1 MHSFKTFLSLI
12 FLPLSML
19 LAQSD
24 STFTQDLARYKPMLR
39 PVAAQSV
46 YVGAEL
52 LVPLEAYTPQGTAPK
67 LSFTWPLGGR
77 IDPQKRCFQWTPE
90 ERHIG
95 MHPIVFSATDSLT
108 GQQVNQAALITVKR
122 IEYAPVIHLQSQ
134 RMLPKG
140 FVEIA
145 EGDALALV
153 LTAED
158 ENPQD
163 RLTLSYFVN
172 GDPGHRIPGAVFDV
186 SARSATFFWKPDSRA
201 AGEQPCRITFR
212 VTDESGLTDEVELPV
227 LVRDVHHAPVFET
240 AMHEYYVDEDEL
252 LRFTVKA
259 VDRDGDPLQYRL
271 HTTDIKRND
280 CLFDPL
286 TGRFQWTPT
295 YAYVRQKTDFTLV
308 FSVSDGMETVF
319 DTVRVKV
326 DPKNYPPEISA
337 IPDRSVR
344 ENEPLAIALKISDKN
359 GDENLSL
366 DVDAPDLEGYR
377 FNAETGIFAWTPPFH
392 FIDGAEKRTVQVTF
406 TVSDGAFRHSRSA
419 RITVFNRRDPKQA
432 LVQYTQ
438 VLKAGARM
446 DRRLSEMDGHL
457 AYTLKRKRFWNNFFD
472 VSTIVIGA
480 FSGVASSSLASE
492 KMQEAAVPIAG
503 AVTTL
508 LGVRA
513 ILDQSSDKLYD
524 LRQRVLLLKGSVETV
539 LNAAIR
545 SYGTAPDLVVTDTR
559 QFQTDHD
566 QLRKRLEEIEGQL
579 NGLEATY
586 LSLPVKEKK

>member
-1 MHSFKTFLSLI
+1 MRSIKPLLVLF
-12 FLPLSML
+12 FLPLL
-19 LAQSD
+19 TLFAQSD
-24 STFTQDLARYKPMLR
+24 STFTQDLARYKPVLR
-39 PVAAQSV
+39 SVAAQSV
-46 YVGAEL
+46 YPGAR
-52 LVPLEAYTPQGTAPK
+52 LVIPLEAYTPQGTPPR
-67 LSFTWPLGGR
+67 LSYTWAFGGR
-77 IDPQKRCFQWTPE
+77 IDQKTHRFFWTPE

-95 MHPIVFSATDSLT
+95 THPIIFSAIDSLT

-122 IEYAPVIHLQSQ
+122 IEYRPVIRLQSQ
-134 RMLPKG
+134 RVLPEG

-145 EGDALALV
+145 EGDELALV
-153 LTAED
+153 ITAD
-158 ENPQD
+158 D
-163 RLTLSYFVN
+163 RNAADQLTLTYFIH
-172 GDPGHRIPGAVFDV
+172 GDPGHRIPGATFDI
-186 SARSATFFWKPDSRA
+186 SERGATFFWKPDHNA
-201 AGEQPCRITFR
+201 AKEQLYRITFR
-212 VTDESGLTDEVELPV
+212 VTDDSGLSAEAELPV
-227 LVRDVHHAPVFET
+227 LVRDVRHAPVFET

-259 VDRDGDPLQYRL
+259 SDRDGERLQYRL

-280 CLFDPL
+280 CLFDPS

-295 YAYVRQKTDFTLV
+295 YTYVRQKTDFTLV
-308 FSVSDGMETVF
+308 FSASDGLETVF

-326 DPKNYPPEISA
+326 DPKNYPPEIGA

-344 ENEPLAIALKISDKN
+344 ENEPLAIALKVSDKN
-359 GDENLSL
+359 GDENLIL

-377 FNAETGIFAWTPPFH
+377 FNAETGIFAWTPPFN
-392 FIDGAEKRTVQVTF
+392 FIDGAEKRTVQLTF
-406 TVSDGAFRHSRSA
+406 TVSDGVFRHSQSA
-419 RITVFNRRDPKQA
+419 RITVFNRRDPTQT
-432 LVQYTQ
+432 LSQYAQ
-438 VLKAGARM
+438 ILKSGAM
-446 DRRLSEMDGHL
+446 MNQRLNEMDMNL
-457 AYTLKRKRFWNNFFD
+457 AHTLKRKRFWNNFFD

-539 LNAAIR
+539 LNTAIR
-545 SYGTAPDLVVTDTR
+545 SYGTAPELSVADTQ
-559 QFQTDHD
+559 QFQADHD
-566 QLRKRLEEIEGQL
+566 QLRNRIEEIEGQL